1 MRKVLISPQFLF
13 REIGNGGLGAYEL
26 ASRLSYFLNG
36 SAPDDL
42 LMSAAN
48 TDRILQPEGLEAEA
62 RRLLQKPGRKQF
74 VKHFTGQWLATRK
87 LKDIMPDPRC
97 SSFTNPIAKP

>member
-1 MRKVLISPQFLF
+1 
-13 REIGNGGLGAYEL
+13 
-26 ASRLSYFLNG
+26 
-36 SAPDDL
+36 
-42 LMSAAN
+42 MSAAN

-87 LKDIMPDPRC
+87 LKDIMPDPRLLK
-97 SSFTNPIAKP
+97 FYEPDRQAMIEEVELFFDEMLHHNRPLKRLH